1 MKLKDFQMKAE
12 EIDEIKVVDFWADN
26 IMYKIYA
33 ASSHDNVKQHA
44 QSIIDKIVPTIKDC
58 YHIKTNNRHYVV
70 KKEIVDCFVNCIK
83 KATNYQEMQKS
94 LWTFQD
100 TFHFNAEARI
110 LDHRIVHISLNFQRK
125 WEEYIALRNIL
136 KGVCQQNNIEILDS
150 YDFILRI
157 VSADCDDKEECRI
170 FCQEQIKIRK
180 MDRIFELD

>member
-44 QSIIDKIVPTIKDC
+44 QSIIDKIVPTIEDC
-58 YHIKTNNRHYVV
+58 YYIKTNNRHYVV

-94 LWTFQD
+94 LCTFQD
-100 TFHFNAEARI
+100 TFHFNAEART

-157 VSADCDDKEECRI
+157 VSADCDDKEKCRI
-170 FCQEQIKIRK
+170 FCQEQTKIRK